1 MTLTS
6 FGRDPDVVVAGGGP
20 VGLMLACE
28 LALGGARVTV
38 LERLAE
44 VDQTI
49 KAGALNVPAVE
60 AFYRRGWLPEI
71 LEEQQ
76 RAREKFLAFARQ
88 REPGA
93 PAMARPPRFAGHFA
107 GMWLSAALVDG
118 PAPDFA
124 DRGPAGTGA
133 LISQQAVESMLAH
146 RAAELGVQG
155 RRGIGGDRES
165 GGQG

>member
-1 MTLTS
+1 MTLTT
-6 FGRDPDVVVAGGGP
+6 FEKGTDPDVVVAGGGP

-44 VDQTI
+44 ADQTI

-60 AFYRRGWLPEI
+60 AFYRRGLLPEI

-76 RAREKFLAFARQ
+76 RAREKFLAFTRQ

-93 PAMARPPRFAGHFA
+93 PAPGAPAITRPPRFAGHFA
-107 GMWLSAALVDG
+107 GMWL
-118 PAPDFA
+118 
-124 DRGPAGTGA
+124 
-133 LISQQAVESMLAH
+133 
-146 RAAELGVQG
+146 
-155 RRGIGGDRES
+155 
-165 GGQG
+165 